1 MLRPCSHGAEKYGID
16 AAEWRAHMC
25 GLCLGLRDGHGQL
38 ARTATN
44 TDAILLSVLT
54 EAQLPAPSARTTAGR
69 CPLRGMRRAE
79 VAAADSPGVLL
90 ASTASLLL
98 GSAKLRDHVADGDAS
113 RIAGRPMARMSTR
126 WADSARRQA
135 ALIDFDVEPLVAAID
150 SQQLVESRAAAL
162 RPAPRPATGTAEP
175 RGIGGRRDVRAGI
188 SDRSPSA
195 VFDPSTASGE
205 LPVSHD
211 RSATSGE
218 LPVSLDRSTVSGEL
232 PVSLDRSTVSG
243 ELPVSLDRSTVSG
256 ELPVSLDR
264 STVSGELPVSLDR
277 SAASGEPL
285 VTLDPNAASGEP
297 LVMLDPGAASIEPP
311 VTLDELTAPAAL
323 CAAELFAHTAI
334 LANRPENAD
343 QLRTAG
349 RHFGR
354 IAHLSDA
361 IADYDDDTAHGR
373 FNPLAATG
381 TTLAESYELVRESDA
396 ELRRA
401 LAAARLADVPTIRW
415 MLLDPLHALV
425 HRLGKG
431 IGAVRAHACNV
442 SRADDAPVHLSG
454 TGSRPSSPGRP
465 EVSQGSR
472 ADCTCAHEPGADSLS
487 SSPVRLQL
495 GQISPADYTCAH
507 EPGTDSLSSSPGRLV
522 LGQRP
527 RADHTCVHESG
538 TDGPSSSPGRLGLG
552 QISHADHTCTCE
564 PRTGSTSGPAPV
576 VATRLDHQHTSFLGA
591 PTLTEHPD
599 TPALGTSTSCPTC
612 SETAHHPRA
621 HRTGHRP
628 PTRRPNLGQAL
639 TIVLGVYCTGYAC
652 CADHTSPCTG
662 ERKDAWWKSCDCGSC
677 CDCGECCSGCGD
689 CCSCG
694 GCCDC

>member
-113 RIAGRPMARMSTR
+113 RLAGRPMARMSTR

-135 ALIDFDVEPLVAAID
+135 TLIDFDVEPLVAAID

-175 RGIGGRRDVRAGI
+175 RGMGGRRDVRAGI

-195 VFDPSTASGE
+195 AFDP
-205 LPVSHD
+205 
-211 RSATSGE
+211 
-218 LPVSLDRSTVSGEL
+218 STVSGEL
-232 PVSLDRSTVSG
+232 PVSLDRSTA
-243 ELPVSLDRSTVSG
+243 
-256 ELPVSLDR
+256 
-264 STVSGELPVSLDR
+264 SGELPVSLDR

-311 VTLDELTAPAAL
+311 VTLDELMAPAAL
-323 CAAELFAHTAI
+323 CAAEFFAHTAI

-401 LAAARLADVPTIRW
+401 LAAARLADVPTVRW

-425 HRLGKG
+425 YRLGKG

-442 SRADDAPVHLSG
+442 SRADDAPAHPSG
-454 TGSRPSSPGRP
+454 TGSRPSSGR
-465 EVSQGSR
+465 
-472 ADCTCAHEPGADSLS
+472 
-487 SSPVRLQL
+487 
-495 GQISPADYTCAH
+495 
-507 EPGTDSLSSSPGRLV
+507 
-522 LGQRP
+522 
-527 RADHTCVHESG
+527 
-538 TDGPSSSPGRLGLG
+538 
-552 QISHADHTCTCE
+552 
-564 PRTGSTSGPAPV
+564 
-576 VATRLDHQHTSFLGA
+576 
-591 PTLTEHPD
+591 
-599 TPALGTSTSCPTC
+599 STSCPTC
-612 SETAHHPRA
+612 AETAHHPRA

>member
-98 GSAKLRDHVADGDAS
+98 GSAKLRDHVEDGDAS
-113 RIAGRPMARMSTR
+113 RLAGRPMARMSTR

-162 RPAPRPATGTAEP
+162 RPVTRPAKGTAEP
-175 RGIGGRRDVRAGI
+175 RGIGGRRDGRAGI

-195 VFDPSTASGE
+195 VFDPSTG
-205 LPVSHD
+205 
-211 RSATSGE
+211 
-218 LPVSLDRSTVSGEL
+218 
-232 PVSLDRSTVSG
+232 
-243 ELPVSLDRSTVSG
+243 
-256 ELPVSLDR
+256 
-264 STVSGELPVSLDR
+264 SGELPVSLDR

-285 VTLDPNAASGEP
+285 VALDPNAASGEP

-381 TTLAESYELVRESDA
+381 TTLAESYELVRQSDA

-401 LAAARLADVPTIRW
+401 LAAARLADVPTVRW

-454 TGSRPSSPGRP
+454 TGSRPSSPGRL

-472 ADCTCAHEPGADSLS
+472 ADCTCAHEPGTDSLS

-507 EPGTDSLSSSPGRLV
+507 EPGADSLSSSLGRLG
-522 LGQRP
+522 LGQRS

-538 TDGPSSSPGRLGLG
+538 TDGPSSPGHLGLG

-564 PRTGSTSGPAPV
+564 PRTGSTSASSPAPV
-576 VATRLDHQHTSFLGA
+576 VATRLDHQHAYFLGA
-591 PTLTEHPD
+591 QTLTEHPD
-599 TPALGTSTSCPTC
+599 TPALGTSTHCPTC
-612 SETAHHPRA
+612 AETAHHPRA

>member
-25 GLCLGLRDGHGQL
+25 GLCLGLRDSHGQL

-69 CPLRGMRRAE
+69 CPLRGMQRAE

-113 RIAGRPMARMSTR
+113 RLAGRPMARMSTR

-135 ALIDFDVEPLVAAID
+135 ALIDFNVEPLVAAIY

-162 RPAPRPATGTAEP
+162 HPAAGGEGPS
-175 RGIGGRRDVRAGI
+175 GIGGRDVHAV
-188 SDRSPSA
+188 SP
-195 VFDPSTASGE
+195 D
-205 LPVSHD
+205 
-211 RSATSGE
+211 
-218 LPVSLDRSTVSGEL
+218 
-232 PVSLDRSTVSG
+232 
-243 ELPVSLDRSTVSG
+243 
-256 ELPVSLDR
+256 
-264 STVSGELPVSLDR
+264 
-277 SAASGEPL
+277 AASG
-285 VTLDPNAASGEP
+285 
-297 LVMLDPGAASIEPP
+297 EPP
-311 VTLDELTAPAAL
+311 VTLDELTAPTAL
-323 CAAELFAHTAI
+323 CAAELFAHTSI

-343 QLRTAG
+343 HLRTVG
-349 RHFGR
+349 EHFGR

-361 IADYDDDTAHGR
+361 VADLDDDTAHGR

-401 LAAARLADVPTIRW
+401 LAAAQLADVPTVRW

-425 HRLGKG
+425 RRLGKG
-431 IGAVRAHACNV
+431 AGAVTAHACN
-442 SRADDAPVHLSG
+442 
-454 TGSRPSSPGRP
+454 
-465 EVSQGSR
+465 
-472 ADCTCAHEPGADSLS
+472 
-487 SSPVRLQL
+487 
-495 GQISPADYTCAH
+495 
-507 EPGTDSLSSSPGRLV
+507 
-522 LGQRP
+522 
-527 RADHTCVHESG
+527 
-538 TDGPSSSPGRLGLG
+538 
-552 QISHADHTCTCE
+552 
-564 PRTGSTSGPAPV
+564 
-576 VATRLDHQHTSFLGA
+576 ATRDGH
-591 PTLTEHPD
+591 
-599 TPALGTSTSCPTC
+599 
-612 SETAHHPRA
+612 AHA
-621 HRTGHRP
+621 QRTTHRP

-639 TIVLGVYCTGYAC
+639 TIVFGVYCTGYAC